1 MQNDALQGWGP
12 HRGES
17 MVWKACGV
25 GLPRISC
32 TPGDRNCVEVGDAAK
47 LGRDVMVTLLKQK
60 ESYVGC
66 CWDSPWSRTNSES
79 PWTLG
84 ECTEPA

>member
-47 LGRDVMVTLLKQK
+47 LGRDVTVTLLKQK

-84 ECTEPA
+84 EHTEWA